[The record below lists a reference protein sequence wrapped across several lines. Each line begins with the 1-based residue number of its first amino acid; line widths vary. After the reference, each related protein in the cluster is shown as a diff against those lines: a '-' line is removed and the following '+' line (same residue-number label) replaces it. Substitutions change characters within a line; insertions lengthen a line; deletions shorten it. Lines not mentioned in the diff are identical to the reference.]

1 MAAEDV
7 PYMDKD
13 EEAMP
18 TFGKATYRVC
28 LATCFDN
35 TGRISWVFCSSSIK
49 FIHKSSAN
57 FHNYLYSLHVL

>member
-35 TGRISWVFCSSSIK
+35 TG
-49 FIHKSSAN
+49 
-57 FHNYLYSLHVL
+57 